1 MNLPGSC
8 DSCGRWESSTFSPPR
23 WRKLWGKIEILSKIK
38 GWFPWNIMGI
48 DLGIQ
53 WNTCRLLWRLGRLGV
68 CKLSLWKFRRRI
80 SCYELFFWNGRW
92 RNLSRIWVLNCE
104 LFPGQQDLEKMDGLL
119 RQQLRGSATV
129 SLKRT
134 PFLTPRYHFQPCII
148 FGGMINHWFS
158 LHLIT
163 YSTYKSL

>member
-1 MNLPGSC
+1 MWLMWQVGILYFFATKV
-8 DSCGRWESSTFSPPR
+8 EKTV
-23 WRKLWGKIEILSKIK
+23 GKNWDFEQEKRLISMEYH
-38 GWFPWNIMGI
+38 G
-48 DLGIQ
+48 DRLGIQ

-80 SCYELFFWNGRW
+80 SCYEFFFWNGRW

-119 RQQLRGSATV
+119 RQQFRGSATV